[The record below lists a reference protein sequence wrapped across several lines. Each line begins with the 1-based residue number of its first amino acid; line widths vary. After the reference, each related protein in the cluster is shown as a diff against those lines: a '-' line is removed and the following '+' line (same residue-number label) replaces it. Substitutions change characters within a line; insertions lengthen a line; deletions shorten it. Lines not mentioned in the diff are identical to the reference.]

1 MTIIEENSKQQII
14 FYDNI
19 IISFVIKQKIKF
31 YFINKKLNDKTKVSR
46 KIRNLK
52 IKKINRRNEKLI
64 KIIKK

>member
-1 MTIIEENSKQQII
+1 LTIIEENSKQQII